1 MFSSPRELA
10 DSLLAA
16 QYIID
21 DAILPAIY
29 LATRLRRPLL
39 IEGPPGCGK
48 TELAYALARAAQTV
62 VERLQCYVGINE
74 DKAIGKFDEG
84 SAESS
89 WFTRADSRTDLPRL
103 SRKLYHVINLSS
115 GHEQSTAEAPKVLR

>member
-1 MFSSPRELA
+1 MFSSQRELA
-10 DSLLAA
+10 DMLLAA
-16 QYIID
+16 QYVID

-74 DKAIGKFDEG
+74 DKAIGKFDEALQKLFLD
-84 SAESS
+84 S
-89 WFTRADSRTDLPRL
+89 RADGKGARGQAQGP
-103 SRKLYHVINLSS
+103 
-115 GHEQSTAEAPKVLR
+115 P